1 MSLNGFAGQHVAK
14 AKLDTDNIQIGDHIR
29 LTISLQTDVNNLV
42 MFPVLSDTMDQK
54 IVFISVSKLDSIT
67 ERRSSLK
74 TYARTFTFTIF
85 EPGEYTFPEIPFLIK
100 TPTGQDYFEVLTNAV
115 TITVIAPEVD
125 LEAGIRDIK
134 GVWTVSALE
143 VFLEASKGSWPY
155 ILMLVGLVLLT
166 FAGIYLYRKW
176 KKKEFIFAPK
186 PAIPAHIEALENLE
200 KLRLKQLWQNN
211 LVKEYYTELTDILRV
226 YTEKGLHINAV
237 EMTSDE
243 LIDAIAD
250 SEFETKSELLDL
262 LRNTLPTA
270 DLVKFA
276 KATPLADEH
285 DRCFKDVKQFVEIT
299 IPKAEETQERH
310 SALDAES
317 PKSGEI
323 ADQVRNDD
331 QKTEE
336 EKS

>member
-1 MSLNGFAGQHVAK
+1 MQKKFFILLGLLLSANVLSQEHVAK
-14 AKLDTDNIQIGDHIR
+14 AELDATNVQIGDHIR

-42 MFPVLSDTMDQK
+42 IFPVLSDTMDQK
-54 IVFISVSKLDSIT
+54 IVFISVSELDSIT
-67 ERRSSLK
+67 ERRSSLR

-85 EPGEYTFPEIPFLIK
+85 EPGEYHFPEIPFLVKI
-100 TPTGQDYFEVLTNAV
+100 PTEQDYIEVFTNPVSV
-115 TITVIAPEVD
+115 TVTAPEVD
-125 LEAGIRDIK
+125 MEAGIRGIK
-134 GVWTVSALE
+134 ANWRIPITFREL
-143 VFLEASKGSWPY
+143 LPY
-155 ILMLVGLVLLT
+155 LLILLAVALLT
-166 FAGIYLYRKW
+166 FAGIYVYRKW
-176 KKKEFIFAPK
+176 KNKEPLFVFAPK
-186 PAIPAHIEALENLE
+186 PVIPAHVEALENLE

-243 LIDAIAD
+243 LIDAIEN
-250 SEFETKSELLDL
+250 SEFENKSELLTL

-299 IPKAEETQERH
+299 IPKEKEE
-310 SALDAES
+310 
-317 PKSGEI
+317 
-323 ADQVRNDD
+323 
-331 QKTEE
+331 EE